1 MKKIKFY
8 LKLLCKKIKIW
19 YWFLR
24 RRNKF
29 KMTGRGLYLFNYLVK
44 KYLEEDATVEPM
56 EDYETVINHLEK
68 EFADKPLPPEL
79 TLHDFSAITVSL
91 IIFNSISEED
101 KKKCLSFFTNDE
113 ARESFISFYRR
124 FAYFR

>member
-1 MKKIKFY
+1 
-8 LKLLCKKIKIW
+8 
-19 YWFLR
+19 
-24 RRNKF
+24 
-29 KMTGRGLYLFNYLVK
+29 MTGRGLYLFNYLVK
-44 KYLEEDATVEPM
+44 KYLQEDETVEPV

-68 EFADKPLPPEL
+68 EFANKPLPPEL

-101 KKKCLSFFTNDE
+101 KEKCLSFFTDDE
-113 ARESFISFYRR
+113 ARESFIAFYRR